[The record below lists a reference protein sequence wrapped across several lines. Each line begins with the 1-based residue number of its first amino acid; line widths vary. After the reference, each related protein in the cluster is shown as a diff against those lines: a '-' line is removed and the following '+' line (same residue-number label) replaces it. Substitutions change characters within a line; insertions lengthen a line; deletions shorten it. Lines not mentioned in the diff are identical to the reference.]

1 MNLLSASGV
10 GSASLVPLL
19 TDHLTPQFSPAVQ
32 EAAAG
37 MIATIDSPAAQTAI
51 LDHWSSFTPAIRT
64 QVFDII
70 QSKPRHLEPLLDAIA
85 AGKLHATDLD
95 AVQRQRLLSHK
106 DAAVRKKAES
116 AFAGA
121 VDANRDKV
129 VKQYLTS
136 ISTTGEVAHGRQVF
150 QKTCTPCH
158 QLEGQGLAVG
168 PDLAAVTT
176 RSAAFFIE
184 SIFDPNRAVDE
195 RYQSYTALT
204 ADGRTHAGM
213 LAGETS
219 TSVTMLEQ
227 QGKRTTLLRADLES
241 FVNSGKSLMPEG
253 LERDL
258 TPQDAGDLVAYL
270 LAQRPPVKQF
280 AGNKPAVVVPDK
292 GGVVSLLATNC
303 EIYGNHIVFEA
314 PYKNIGYWDGAG
326 DHVAWNVNVPAPGQ
340 YDVYLD
346 WACEKASA
354 GSAATLEGPQPAVEF
369 ETPST
374 GDYDHYQTKRV
385 GRAILSAG
393 ANRLILRPS
402 EPLTKPNLMDL
413 HALYLI
419 PEGVPA
425 QPVLKTLR
433 QK

>member
-1 MNLLSASGV
+1 
-10 GSASLVPLL
+10 
-19 TDHLTPQFSPAVQ
+19 
-32 EAAAG
+32 
-37 MIATIDSPAAQTAI
+37 
-51 LDHWSSFTPAIRT
+51 
-64 QVFDII
+64 
-70 QSKPRHLEPLLDAIA
+70 LEPLLDAIA
-85 AGKLHATDLD
+85 EGKLHATGLD
-95 AVQRQRLLSHK
+95 AVQRQRLLNHQ

-129 VKQYLTS
+129 VKQYLAS
-136 ISTTGEVAHGRQVF
+136 ISGVGDMPHGRQVF

-158 QLEGQGLAVG
+158 QLEGQGFAVG

-176 RSAAFFIE
+176 RSAAFFVE

-204 ADGRTHAGM
+204 ADGLTHAGM

-227 QGKRTTLLRADLES
+227 QGKRSTILRADLES
-241 FVNSGKSLMPEG
+241 FANSGKSLMPEG

-258 TPQDAGDLVAYL
+258 TPRDASDLVAYL
-270 LAQRPPVKQF
+270 LTQRPPVKQF
-280 AGNKPAVVVPDK
+280 AGNRPAVVAPDK
-292 GGVVSLLATNC
+292 DGVVSLLATNC

-326 DHVAWNVNVPAPGQ
+326 DHVAWNVNLAVPGQ
-340 YDVYLD
+340 YEIYLD
-346 WACEKASA
+346 WACEKASS
-354 GSAATLEGPQPAVEF
+354 GSAATLEGPEQPVAF
-369 ETPST
+369 EVPST
-374 GDYDHYQTKRV
+374 GDYDHYQTKRI
-385 GRAILSAG
+385 GRAILAAG
-393 ANRLILRPS
+393 ANRILLRPS
-402 EPLTKPNLMDL
+402 GPLTKPNLMDL

-425 QPVLKTLR
+425 DRLLKTLR